1 MTQRP
6 YWAFGKINLET
17 HKTKPMKNDMSR
29 RDLLKNSA
37 GLAGIGFLGTSM
49 EHRFNEADKQ
59 VGADLK
65 GKVNH
70 SACRWCY
77 DKIPFEELVVNAK
90 KIGLQSIELTGPD
103 EWDILKKYDMT
114 AAIGW
119 GKYPEKMG
127 LPNFFNKI
135 QNHDKLVEFY
145 EDLIPRAAK
154 AGVKNLIT
162 FSGNRDGLSDEQ
174 GLLNCKKGLQRIMK
188 TAEKHDVTISMELLN
203 SKVNHKDYQCDHT
216 EWGSVLCEMVGSNK
230 FKLLYDIYHMQIM
243 EGDVIATIKKNYQ
256 YISHYH
262 TGGVPGRHEID
273 ETQELNYAPIIK
285 AIYDTGYKGF
295 IGQEFIP
302 AREDKMAS
310 LEQAVKICDI

>member
-1 MTQRP
+1 
-6 YWAFGKINLET
+6 
-17 HKTKPMKNDMSR
+17 MKNDMSR

-77 DKIPFEELVVNAK
+77 DKIPFEELAVNAK